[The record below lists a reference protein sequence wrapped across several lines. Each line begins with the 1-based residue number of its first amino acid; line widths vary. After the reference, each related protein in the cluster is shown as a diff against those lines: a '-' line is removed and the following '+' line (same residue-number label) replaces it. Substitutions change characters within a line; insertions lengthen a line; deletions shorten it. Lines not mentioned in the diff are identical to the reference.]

1 MSTGSEPQAPP
12 AEAFMLLRKG
22 ALYNLASAVIAIIG
36 AVFMLSSLASIY
48 QSIEAGLSQ
57 NLQVNIAA
65 VASTL
70 MVAGVILLAA
80 IIVYILGW
88 LKFNAAAARLAEF
101 SRERYSIGYT
111 GTRLFI
117 IGLLVELVGLLVL
130 VGGAAAASI
139 AGILGSFALIAIGGI
154 VGFIG
159 MILFDVML
167 IRLGEVDSTFK
178 TAGIILLIGVI
189 LSLITETAVIGTL
202 LLLVGYYLVY
212 SAAGRAAERT
222 AQPAAGVQ

>member
-1 MSTGSEPQAPP
+1 MSASSEPQAPP
-12 AEAFMLLRKG
+12 VEAFMLLRKG
-22 ALYNLASAVIAIIG
+22 AVYNLVSAIIAIIG

-48 QSIEAGLSQ
+48 QGIEAGLSQ
-57 NLQVNIAA
+57 NLQANIAA

-70 MVAGVILLAA
+70 IIAGIILLAA

-88 LKFNAAAARLAEF
+88 LKFNAAAARLAEY

-117 IGLLVELVGLLVL
+117 IGLVAELIGLLLL

-139 AGILGSFALIAIGGI
+139 TVILGSFALVAIGGI
-154 VGFIG
+154 AGFIG

-167 IRLGEVDSTFK
+167 IRLGEVDATFK
-178 TAGIILLIGVI
+178 TAGIILLIGII
-189 LSLITETAVIGTL
+189 LSLITETAIIGTL

-212 SAAGRAAERT
+212 SAAGRAAGRIQQAT
-222 AQPAAGVQ
+222 TQ